1 MKKFK
6 YLTVLNFAQ
15 GQVHQYP
22 IGNLSE
28 DSSSEDIEEKI
39 TELGHRLK
47 DCEWMIHK
55 NEPIIY

>member
-1 MKKFK
+1 MKTFK

-22 IGNLSE
+22 IDNLSE
-28 DSSSEDIEEKI
+28 DSSSEDIEERI

>member
-1 MKKFK
+1 MEKFK

-22 IGNLSE
+22 ISNFSE
-28 DSSSEDIEEKI
+28 DSSSEDIEERI